1 VGSPFECVCKTVGR
15 CTELPSRGETFSHRQ
30 TLPVTIGFSL
40 LLFGLCDPADCLVCT
55 QSSRSRTLWTEML
68 LVPRGGIR
76 TPTILSGLRI
86 LSPPPN
92 SLKVLKTLFL

>member
-1 VGSPFECVCKTVGR
+1 
-15 CTELPSRGETFSHRQ
+15 
-30 TLPVTIGFSL
+30 
-40 LLFGLCDPADCLVCT
+40 
-55 QSSRSRTLWTEML
+55 ML